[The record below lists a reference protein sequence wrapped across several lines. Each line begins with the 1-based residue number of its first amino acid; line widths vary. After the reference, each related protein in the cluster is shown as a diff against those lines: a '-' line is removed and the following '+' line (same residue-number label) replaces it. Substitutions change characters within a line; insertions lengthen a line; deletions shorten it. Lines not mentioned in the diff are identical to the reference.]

1 MTLAPVAAPPDL
13 VKYQLLDEIGHG
25 GMATVYR
32 ALDVRL
38 GREVAVKLIHPHLR
52 ENAEAAARFITEAR
66 AVAKLRH
73 PGIVEIYDISDEDD
87 NERYLVAELVRGP
100 SLRKLLR
107 DSGPFPPEIG
117 GCIGVLLCDALAH
130 AHDASV
136 IHRDVKPENV
146 LVELDDNTKTAS
158 VKLTDFG
165 IAKLL
170 DAQGVTSTGQVLGSP
185 AHMAPEQIE
194 GGPIDTRADIFSVGV
209 LLYECVVGQLPFD
222 GKNPAQVLRRVLE
235 GKYTPA
241 DRARPLV
248 GARWAGIIAR
258 AMSRVAADRY
268 QDIRQLGA
276 ALRGELTQAGIE
288 DPLSEVYRY
297 FRDPRAYES
306 EAAPRIVETLVA
318 RAEKAR
324 AAGDIPAAAA
334 DLNRAIAYAPDD
346 ALLLAKL
353 ADLARGQRRRT
364 IVRRAA
370 SVLVPF
376 VVLGVGTWGA
386 MTAHRGRAAPRSA
399 GAPSSPAPLTVT
411 SVVSSTPVV
420 PDTSVAPALSIGPT
434 AGATSS
440 VAPRPVP
447 LLRLDKDKVM
457 PEVMITANLKNALYQ
472 IDGDPVKELGFG
484 RTERLVIGPHVVR
497 FFPPKGNVCCD
508 PFAVN
513 ITVRPA
519 EEGDRSQTVVGQ
531 FTFRDARVSLA
542 GPMGSYM
549 TCSRV
554 AGEVRPGVQ
563 VAVKMTD
570 ISDQMPCYLFGAGLS
585 GEPKQVQL
593 NAGQSSVVPWPEP

>member
-66 AVAKLRH
+66 AVAKLHH

-87 NERYLVAELVRGP
+87 DERYLVAELVRGP

-107 DSGPFPPEIG
+107 DNGPFPPEIG
-117 GCIGVLLCDALAH
+117 GCVGVLLCDALAH

-146 LVELDDNTKTAS
+146 LVELDDSTKTAS

-194 GGPIDTRADIFSVGV
+194 GGPVDTRADIFSVGV
-209 LLYECVVGQLPFD
+209 LLYECMVGQLPFD
-222 GKNPAQVLRRVLE
+222 GKNPAQVLRRVLD

-248 GARWAGIIAR
+248 GSRWAGIIAR

-268 QDIRQLGA
+268 QDIRELGA
-276 ALRGELTQAGIE
+276 ALRGEIMQAGIK
-288 DPLSEVYRY
+288 DPLTEVYRY
-297 FRDPRAYES
+297 LRDPRAYEA
-306 EAAPRIVETLVA
+306 EVAPQVVEMLVA

-324 AAGDIPAAAA
+324 GAGDIPAAAA

-346 ALLLAKL
+346 AVLLAKL
-353 ADLARGQRRRT
+353 ADLARGQRRRK

-370 SVLVPF
+370 SILVPF
-376 VVLGVGTWGA
+376 VVLSVATWGA
-386 MTAHRGRAAPRSA
+386 VTAMRGRASSTPIAA
-399 GAPSSPAPLTVT
+399 ASSPAPVA
-411 SVVSSTPVV
+411 VSSAVWQAPVV
-420 PDTSVAPALSIGPT
+420 PDISSAPALSTGPR
-434 AGATSS
+434 AGVASAG
-440 VAPRPVP
+440 APRPVP
-447 LLRLDKDKVM
+447 LPRLDRDRVM
-457 PEVMITANLKNALYQ
+457 PEVRITANLKNALYQ
-472 IDGDPVKELGFG
+472 VDGDPVKELGFG
-484 RTERLVIGPHVVR
+484 STERLVVGPHVVR

-513 ITVRPA
+513 ITVRPT
-519 EEGDRSQTVVGQ
+519 EEGDRPQTVVGQ

-542 GPMGSYM
+542 GPMGAYM
-549 TCSRV
+549 TCSRI
-554 AGEVRPGVQ
+554 AGEVRPGMQ
-563 VAVKMTD
+563 VSVKMTD

-593 NAGQSSVVPWPEP
+593 NAGQSSIVPWPEP